1 MIDKEKVIKGLECCG
16 NHKREY
22 SCSNCPYEEY
32 GWEGNPSECT
42 EILAVQALALL
53 KEQEQT
59 IENLNDI
66 IAIHEGC

>member
-1 MIDKEKVIKGLECCG
+1 MFDKEKVIKGLECCG

-66 IAIHEGC
+66 IAIHE